1 MPFELKSNP
10 LENNALFAAP
20 DAQPEKE
27 KPAKQKKAASAAKT
41 AKASAKAAAKKPAAK
56 EDPERSEYLRATFIV
71 RKDLLRRLKDY
82 AYTDR
87 REIKEVINEFLEKAL
102 DRAEADYEKR
112 GEQILHARR
121 AGE

>member
-27 KPAKQKKAASAAKT
+27 KPAKQKKAASAAKS
-41 AKASAKAAAKKPAAK
+41 SAKAAAKKPAVE